1 MHDQQGDD
9 MFAALAEGASHPAVA
24 AWLAIGTAGL
34 AAVVVA
40 MAWNVNAR
48 QIRLAELLTRRQFP
62 VTSEAST
69 AGRVA
74 RRRAG
79 TTRVASRTPAPGRR
93 SRVPPARSQPPAA
106 SRCRLRLSKDPTR

>member
-1 MHDQQGDD
+1 

-74 RRRAG
+74 SNAG
-79 TTRVASRTPAPGRR
+79 RVASNAGRVANDTGR
-93 SRVPPARSQPPAA
+93 GARGGDRGCPPREA
-106 SRCRLRLSKDPTR
+106 SRPRQAGAA